1 MTMAPSRFSM
11 ASACSWSM
19 KASHSG
25 SGSFEKDS
33 PVEIVA
39 MQKEEEASLVH
50 DLGLGKGQC
59 HALAVGKE
67 DYLSDEMSIADVR

>member
-1 MTMAPSRFSM
+1 MLVLACFS
-11 ASACSWSM
+11 
-19 KASHSG
+19 HTTIYG
-25 SGSFEKDS
+25 SGSLEQDS
-33 PVEIVA
+33 PPCIVA
-39 MQKEEEASLVH
+39 MKKEEQTRLVH

>member
-1 MTMAPSRFSM
+1 
-11 ASACSWSM
+11 
-19 KASHSG
+19 
-25 SGSFEKDS
+25 
-33 PVEIVA
+33 
-39 MQKEEEASLVH
+39 VH

>member
-1 MTMAPSRFSM
+1 
-11 ASACSWSM
+11 M
-19 KASHSG
+19 K
-25 SGSFEKDS
+25 
-33 PVEIVA
+33 
-39 MQKEEEASLVH
+39 KEEQTRLVH